1 MSEPEDVSPRLRHA
15 ETNLARLDERLKS
28 LATHEDVASIK
39 VWFLVTA
46 VVLVV
51 GVATV
56 AAAIAH

>member
-1 MSEPEDVSPRLRHA
+1 MVPRVR
-15 ETNLARLDERLKS
+15 EVEISVARLDERLKT

-56 AAAIAH
+56 AAAIA